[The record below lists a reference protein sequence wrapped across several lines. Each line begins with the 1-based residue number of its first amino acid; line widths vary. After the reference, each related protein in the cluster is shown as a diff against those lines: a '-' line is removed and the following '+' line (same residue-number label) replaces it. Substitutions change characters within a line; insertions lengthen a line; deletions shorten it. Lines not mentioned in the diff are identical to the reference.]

1 MASVC
6 VNEGTSVNFSS
17 GEIKRIPARS
27 KVSVCLFSCLKI
39 NILCG
44 QKLLEGNY
52 RVVSKQKALLSDP
65 DSARRPLFS
74 SESGYHGCISQEA
87 FGCKWQKPTK
97 ARFLKR
103 GGIYLIIS
111 KEEFL

>member
-52 RVVSKQKALLSDP
+52 RVVSKQKALLSVP

-74 SESGYHGCISQEA
+74 SERDTMAALVKRLLDASGRNQL
-87 FGCKWQKPTK
+87 KPD
-97 ARFLKR
+97 F
-103 GGIYLIIS
+103 
-111 KEEFL
+111 